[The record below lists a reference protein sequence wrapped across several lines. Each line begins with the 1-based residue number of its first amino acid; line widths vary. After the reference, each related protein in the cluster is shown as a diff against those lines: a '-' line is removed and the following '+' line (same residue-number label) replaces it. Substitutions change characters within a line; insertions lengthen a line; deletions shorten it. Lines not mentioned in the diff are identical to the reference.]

1 MERLSLFRGN
11 NLKLTDKV
19 TVIHPTASDIES
31 VGYAQ
36 YCEYVSAL
44 SSTSKDVADILWY
57 DMNIWYEDIKDEWD
71 FFLQKCISEFN
82 EVSVRIYDK
91 DTEGVFVEEK
101 CVAVGSIYRDAL
113 NFFLGLSGE
122 YIVLTQTIGG
132 IEQTILLNVVPCKDN
147 EGVFSFDD
155 QSFKFTKFFYEQ
167 VSRFIDS
174 INWTTRDYDYLKGGT
189 KYAKK
194 VILKEDHRKRNKKKK
209 KSLVTFDS
217 ILSSLV
223 AKGCSY
229 NEIWGYPIYV
239 IYDLYYRFYKI
250 DEYSNTMQALHSGCI
265 DTKKNPVNWDKI
277 NWSSVIN

>member
-1 MERLSLFRGN
+1 MERLSLFRGKSLN
-11 NLKLTDKV
+11 LTDKV
-19 TVIHPTASDIES
+19 SVIHPTPSDIES
-31 VGYAQ
+31 IGYIQ

-44 SSTSKDVADILWY
+44 SSTSRDVADILWY

-91 DTEGVFVEEK
+91 DTDGVFVEEK
-101 CVAVGSIYRDAL
+101 CVSIGSIYRDAL
-113 NFFLGLSGE
+113 NFFLRLSGE
-122 YIVLTQTIGG
+122 YVVLTQTIGNVK
-132 IEQTILLNVVPCKDN
+132 QTILLNVVSCEDSEN
-147 EGVFSFDD
+147 VFSFND

-167 VSRFIDS
+167 VAQFIDS

-194 VILKEDHRKRNKKKK
+194 VILKEDYRKRNKKKK
-209 KSLVTFDS
+209 RALVTFDS